1 MHHDDRHYSLR
12 GAAQDSRNVSLNIEL
27 VLNACSAFYNN
38 DGSEKM
44 VKVGKAGLLC
54 IYSRPQQSGEQR
66 IKERERE
73 RHTKRERELRGTYSI
88 TT

>member
-1 MHHDDRHYSLR
+1 MMFISTLLAC

-44 VKVGKAGLLC
+44 VKVGKAGLLVVY
-54 IYSRPQQSGEQR
+54 IF
-66 IKERERE
+66 
-73 RHTKRERELRGTYSI
+73 
-88 TT
+88 